1 MNAVPTLA
9 LVALL
14 ALGADQQGLLPF
26 RSQPFDSPTE
36 IPAALE
42 SPSADTTVPDTTVQS
57 SAHSSTPL
65 RPESRLLLVRYVD
78 GEFAKLVQS
87 LPGGKKGFKLV
98 VGKPLNMQ
106 KLNDTLRLYGTAAVR
121 GETVQIT
128 GLEIRSQ
135 EIIVQINGGTKKHFN
150 WRQHIQF
157 GIGDVA
163 TPPQNV
169 TPLVQIT
176 GANLV
181 LDYGRPVPD
190 MSPDDLK
197 QDLAAM
203 LDFSKEHSATVNWI
217 DTLPQQFQDAIK
229 DHRAVVGMDSEMVLA
244 AMGRPEHKIR
254 EKSPEGNETED
265 WIYGSPPAR
274 TTFVTFA
281 GDTVIRVKEFN

>member
-26 RSQPFDSPTE
+26 RSQPFDSPSET
-36 IPAALE
+36 PAALE
-42 SPSADTTVPDTTVQS
+42 SPSADTTVPDTTVQPG
-57 SAHSSTPL
+57 AHSSAPL

-121 GETVQIT
+121 GETIQIT

-157 GIGDVA
+157 GVGDVA
-163 TPPQNV
+163 TPPQDM

-197 QDLAAM
+197 HDLASM
-203 LDFSKEHSATVNWI
+203 LDFSKERSATVNWI

-229 DHRAVVGMDSEMVLA
+229 DHHAVVGMDSEMVLA